1 MERRIQMQ
9 HTERPWL
16 FSYPEGILHE
26 IEIPQKTL
34 LDYLE
39 QAVEVNGDHPA
50 LVFEGTAYTYEEL
63 ADKIYRLAGGLSTL
77 GVERGTRVALMMNNS
92 PELVFS
98 YYAVLGLGA
107 IVVQNN
113 PMYTAR
119 ELLYQLKDSGA
130 EVLIIEEKLYEG
142 IRDELEEADLRHVVR
157 ARTAS
162 SQACTVEGLM
172 NDHKPLRMQRN
183 AEWMEDI
190 AVLQYT
196 GGTTGVSKGVMLT
209 HRNLVANVLQ
219 VEAFM
224 GVYCRYGK
232 EKILNVLPLFHVY
245 GMTVAMNL
253 SVVLGSTLYLL
264 ERFSSRQVLEIIDR
278 ENITMFPGTPTIYVA
293 VNGDPDIGLYDLSSI
308 HTCISGSA
316 PLPAEVKKLFE
327 ERTGAKLV
335 DAYGLSEASP
345 VTHSNPVNGKR
356 VTGSMGLPI
365 TGTDCRI
372 VDMHDGETRMPANTP
387 GELIVKGPQVMKGY
401 WNRPEETVQVLK
413 DGWLYTGDIAYMDE
427 EGYCFIVSRKKDVI
441 IAGGYNI
448 YPREVEEVLFEHPG
462 VKEVVVAGVP
472 DEYRGETVKAYIV
485 PESSRVPDEEEIK
498 AFCRERLARYKVP
511 TLIEFRDELPKTA
524 VGKILRRTLIEQE
537 RQKQEYT

>member
-1 MERRIQMQ
+1 M
-9 HTERPWL
+9 
-16 FSYPEGILHE
+16 
-26 IEIPQKTL
+26 
-34 LDYLE
+34 
-39 QAVEVNGDHPA
+39 NGGHSA
-50 LVFEGTAYTYEEL
+50 LVFEGMVYTYKEM

-92 PELVFS
+92 PDLVFS

-130 EVLIIEEKLYEG
+130 EVLIIEEKLYES
-142 IRDELEEADLRHVVR
+142 IHDELEEAELRYIVQ
-157 ARTAS
+157 ARTTS
-162 SQACTVEGLM
+162 SQAYTIEGLM

-183 AEWMEDI
+183 AEWVEDI
-190 AVLQYT
+190 AILQYT

-209 HRNLVANVLQ
+209 HRNLIANVLQ

-264 ERFSSRQVLEIIDR
+264 ERFSSRQVLEIINR
-278 ENITMFPGTPTIYVA
+278 ESITMFPGTPTIYVA
-293 VNGDPDIGLYDLSSI
+293 VNGDPDSGLYDLSSI

-316 PLPAEVKKLFE
+316 PLPAEVKRIFE

-356 VTGSMGLPI
+356 MTGSMGLPI
-365 TGTDCRI
+365 TGTDCQI
-372 VDMHDGETRMPANTP
+372 VDMHDGESKMPANTP
-387 GELIVKGPQVMKGY
+387 GELIVKGPQIMKGY
-401 WNRPEETVQVLK
+401 WNRPEETAQVLK
-413 DGWLYTGDIAYMDE
+413 DSWLYTGDVAYMDE

-448 YPREVEEVLFEHPG
+448 YPREVEEVLFGHPD
-462 VKEVVVAGVP
+462 VKKVVVAGVP

-485 PESSRVPDEEEIK
+485 PETGRVPTEKDIK
-498 AFCRERLARYKVP
+498 AFCQDRLARYKVP
-511 TLIEFRDELPKTA
+511 TIIEFRDELPKTA
-524 VGKILRRTLIEQE
+524 VGKILRRVLIEQE
-537 RQKQEYT
+537 RQEQANR